1 MSKISENKAS
11 RGSIAEIILTALQNG
26 DKYGY
31 EICKEIERLSNG
43 SLILKQPSLYSSLR
57 RMEEQNLISSYWQD
71 SNIGGKRHYYSLTQQ
86 GKELIETTGEE
97 AKNRMEDLMQN
108 LPLND
113 LEYDD
118 SRENSLPNK
127 NSGSVSVVSQENLFN
142 LTPKTDIKYID
153 ETSSESE
160 NNSFVQ
166 YDLFNQNIKFV
177 KDSSKN
183 TDKVGVYKNKYEEMD
198 NHGQDIE
205 PIKDNSQ
212 DEENDYFEKLDRFN
226 EVEDKN
232 DVAEQDNENV
242 ETNSEPITRVSVFG
256 GDLEN
261 KSDKDFSLS
270 FSFDSPK
277 NEPTSSLSSTYNEN
291 VSNNNNEE
299 NQEYNEGLVAKGFAL
314 SHNNSVKSE
323 NFTAGITKNEE
334 SIQNANTEKNH
345 ERKDNSIVWDDT
357 AVLPKDTIDESK
369 SNDYK
374 MIIAQLYNSSKLTD
388 PYEENKFFTFKE
400 IFPSSKVEEKKEIS
414 KNKSELD
421 ELIAN
426 NSHIS
431 SQQNIKVMQEQFSL
445 QGLRLKMHDSSQNK
459 SNKNSYVDV
468 NRLRMHTSWIVSF
481 VMLIEVIFCYI
492 FLKNSNNIVNGQSLV
507 FFLGAS
513 LAVCLSLVVSLENMF
528 DRFKLIEIKPKIK
541 QIVTKMII
549 IFLFLCIIT
558 FATCLLCGM
567 QSLAQK
573 EFLSYWLIPVLMS
586 SNLILYSLMH
596 HLLYRTGKYNN

>member
-1 MSKISENKAS
+1 MSEISENKAT
-11 RGSIAEIILTALQNG
+11 RGSIAKIILTALQNG

-43 SLILKQPSLYSSLR
+43 TLILKQPSLYSSLR

-71 SNIGGKRHYYSLTQQ
+71 SDIGGKRHYYSLTQQ
-86 GKELIETTGEE
+86 GKELIQNTSKE
-97 AKNRMEDLMQN
+97 AENRMEDLMQN

-113 LEYDD
+113 FEYV
-118 SRENSLPNK
+118 ENSEDSLPSE
-127 NSGSVSVVSQENLFN
+127 NSGRVSVVSQGNLFN
-142 LTPKTDIKYID
+142 LAPKTDIKYID

-183 TDKVGVYKNKYEEMD
+183 TDKVEVYKNKYEEMD

-212 DEENDYFEKLDRFN
+212 DEASDYFEKLDRFN
-226 EVEDKN
+226 EVKDEN
-232 DVAEQDNENV
+232 NVAEQGDKNV
-242 ETNSEPITRVSVFG
+242 ETNNEPITRASVFG
-256 GDLEN
+256 DNSEDKGDEN
-261 KSDKDFSLS
+261 FSLS

-277 NEPTSSLSSTYNEN
+277 DETISSPSSTDNEN
-291 VSNNNNEE
+291 ISDNNNVE
-299 NQEYNEGLVAKGFAL
+299 NQEYDEGLVAEESTL
-314 SHNNSVKSE
+314 SHNSIIKSDDLTASDIKDE
-323 NFTAGITKNEE
+323 NI
-334 SIQNANTEKNH
+334 IQNENMENTY

-357 AVLPKDTIDESK
+357 VVLPKDTVDESK

-374 MIIAQLYNSSKLTD
+374 IIIGQLYNSSKLTD

-400 IFPSSKVEEKKEIS
+400 IFPSAKVEEKKETS
-414 KNKSELD
+414 KDRSELD

-445 QGLRLKMHDSSQNK
+445 QGLRLKMHDNSQNK

-492 FLKNSNNIVNGQSLV
+492 FLKNSNNIVSGQLLV
-507 FFLGAS
+507 YFLGAS

-528 DRFKLIEIKPKIK
+528 DRFKLIEIKPNIK

-586 SNLILYSLMH
+586 SNLILYSLIH
-596 HLLYRTGKYNN
+596 HLLYKTGKYNN